1 MDDWSQSSGVVIL
14 INLLWPIIVYN
25 DTLFIIFWVISK
37 VKFEDGVTFQGIPM
51 HGSRWCSYL
60 WSLKFEDVLT
70 NICIFSLFMNF
81 ILPTIL
87 SIQMTLMSLKNLS
100 DRANLEILIY
110 ILLSLLFLVSH
121 LLENW
126 KKIHL
131 QNPLNKYEFSSNSF
145 SFSSMSLSRFFV
157 FLNKTTQEKS

>member
-14 INLLWPIIVYN
+14 INLLWTIIVYN
-25 DTLFIIFWVISK
+25 DTLLIIFWVISK
-37 VKFEDGVTFQGIPM
+37 MKFEDGVTFQGIPT

-100 DRANLEILIY
+100 DHDNLEKSFTRYYLLIY

-157 FLNKTTQEKS
+157 FLE